1 MNTLDEIIH
10 QPVRLKVMSA
20 LNALPRRELLEF
32 MRLKRITGATD
43 GNLGSHLATLEK
55 AGYVQLVKD
64 FTGKKPR
71 TRVGLT
77 LAGQRAF
84 QNHVTSL
91 REILENGIDQ
101 LENSS

>member
-1 MNTLDEIIH
+1 MNTLNDIIH

-20 LNALPRRELLEF
+20 LNALPRKELLEF

-64 FTGKKPR
+64 FAGKKPR

-84 QNHVTSL
+84 QSHVTSL